1 MTDRDRDY
9 YARRVTQAREAA
21 RNASDP
27 SIKALHLTLAI
38 EYEAKLE
45 HKSDSPGVRSSS
57 HTP

>member
-1 MTDRDRDY
+1 MTDQDRDY

-27 SIKALHLTLAI
+27 SIKALHLTLAT

-45 HKSDSPGVRSSS
+45 NAVADRFGGTVHG
-57 HTP
+57 TP